1 MSTSYLADVD
11 CGSHR
16 VLCWLM
22 FRLLVSCG
30 GSVMLK
36 PNGSY
41 DDAAL
46 RAVMKDRTQNNK
58 QMTERKRPN
67 TWTNANLDYLEPKA
81 AQCITLVCSSDL
93 AAI

>member
-22 FRLLVSCG
+22 FRLLASCG
-30 GSVMLK
+30 VMLK
-36 PNGSY
+36 PNGSC

-46 RAVMKDRTQNNK
+46 RAVMKDGAQNNK
-58 QMTERKRPN
+58 HMTDN
-67 TWTNANLDYLEPKA
+67 TWTKRKP
-81 AQCITLVCSSDL
+81 
-93 AAI
+93 